1 MDEKPSKNQRSAR
14 RLPQQAR
21 AQHKVGLILEA
32 TQRLLEQR
40 DIAALTTNAIAETA
54 GISIGT
60 LYQYFGDKEAILQA
74 LIERELGGLSA
85 RVVKG
90 LQDPPPQVSGARVAQ
105 LVRAVLDTYGGRRRV
120 HRMLMEHALSVGR
133 AGRLNPLYAQL
144 VEIFAA
150 QGVVGAGH
158 KAARLSPTD
167 AFVLTHAVAGVLRAC
182 VATDRPPPREPL
194 EEALTRLVLRFVASG
209 AAP

>member
-1 MDEKPSKNQRSAR
+1 MDEKPQKNQGSAR

-40 DIAALTTNAIAETA
+40 DIGSLTTNAIAETA

-60 LYQYFGDKEAILQA
+60 LYQYFDGKEAILQA

-85 RVVKG
+85 RVMKG
-90 LQDPPPQVSGARVAQ
+90 LQEPPQVPGARVAQ
-105 LVRAVLDTYGGRRRV
+105 LMRAVLDAYGGRRRV

-133 AGRLNPLYAQL
+133 AGRLNPLYTQL
-144 VEIFAA
+144 VEIFAS
-150 QGVVGAGH
+150 QGIVGAGH
-158 KAARLSPTD
+158 KAARLSTAD
-167 AFVLTHAVAGVLRAC
+167 AFVLTHAVAGVLRAF
-182 VATDRPPPREPL
+182 VAADKPPAREPL
-194 EEALTRLVLRFVASG
+194 EEALTRLVLRFVATG
-209 AAP
+209 AAM